1 MSGGLQLRV
10 FGFPTRIQW
19 SFLAVITLLGW
30 TPGVTASRLA
40 IWVVL
45 AAVSITWH
53 ELGHAFAARRLG
65 AEPSIDL
72 YGFGGLTRW
81 QPPADPSRLQMIG
94 VSLAGPGAGMLLGL
108 LVLAGVVVAG
118 GTGSGDTR
126 FFVLAALWINLGWGL
141 VNLLPV
147 LPLDGGHVMTEL
159 IPGDRPTR
167 IRRAAIVSILT
178 GGIAAVALVVV
189 GFVFGAL
196 IFGWAVADNISTLNA
211 ASRARRRQ
219 QGLEEGA
226 AILDRVARREP
237 GSLDEAV
244 ALVERMRP
252 DELPFRIAA
261 IETAAAAGE
270 SRAVRALLDVPGQT
284 PPGLWALVLVAETG
298 GIEGLEEMVSI
309 YRREPTVFHARWL
322 TIAMHRA
329 GRMAELA
336 SVIAGPEVTPG
347 ADVVAG
353 AAELAAGLGHAEV
366 AAALGPR

>member
-1 MSGGLQLRV
+1 MSAGLQLRV

-19 SFLAVITLLGW
+19 SFLVVITLLGW
-30 TPGVTASRLA
+30 TPGVTAPRLA
-40 IWVVL
+40 MWVVL
-45 AAVSITWH
+45 AAVSIMGH

-65 AEPSIDL
+65 AEPTIDL

-81 QPPADPSRLQMIG
+81 QPPAEPSRLQMIG
-94 VSLAGPGAGMLLGL
+94 VSLAGPGAGMALGL
-108 LVLAGVVVAG
+108 LVAAGVIVAG
-118 GTGSGDTR
+118 GTGSGDAR

-167 IRRAAIVSILT
+167 TRRAAIVSIVT
-178 GGIAAVALVVV
+178 GGIAALALVVV

-196 IFGWAVADNISTLNA
+196 IFGWTVAENFSTLRA
-211 ASRARRRQ
+211 TSRERRRQ
-219 QGLEEGA
+219 HELEEGA
-226 AILDRVARREP
+226 AILDRIARREP

-261 IETAAAAGE
+261 IETAAAGGE
-270 SRAVRALLDVPGQT
+270 VGEIRALLDVPGPT

-298 GIEGLEEMVSI
+298 GLEGLEEMVAI

-329 GRMAELA
+329 RRMAELA
-336 SVIAGPEVTPG
+336 AVIATPG
-347 ADVVAG
+347 VAPEADVVAN
-353 AAELAAGLGHAEV
+353 AAELAAGLGHADV